1 MYRRGFNFGM
11 ISLFGGLIVG
21 CRGPMVFQASGRKTV
36 AKALEESRIVEFMEM
51 DAVLTTG
58 ENFRGLVVV
67 AADKERYPFVK
78 GRGEQ
83 LFVSVDD
90 VPITASIG
98 DVRLRGGEFILLTP
112 TPFDPRLVR

>member
-1 MYRRGFNFGM
+1 MLRRSFGFGM
-11 ISLFGGLIVG
+11 VYLFGGLIVG
-21 CRGPMVFQASGRKTV
+21 CRGPIVIQGSGRKTV
-36 AKALEESRIVEFMEM
+36 AKALEESRLVQFAEM
-51 DAVLTTG
+51 DAGLTTG

-67 AADKERYPFVK
+67 AADNEQYPFIK

-83 LFVSVDD
+83 LFVSVDS